1 MNNELKCCGCGRET
15 IDRVKQCGCTTM
27 AGRAEGAKGTE
38 WMERIPARTHGM
50 VLARIDPPNAAQPV
64 FAIRQDQLDYLANSL
79 TAALAALGEAR
90 EALDDANARLAP
102 YLNNVL
108 TSDELKLVDK
118 HCDWPSF
125 KCAFNAVMNSRK
137 ARATLAKLNALE
149 GETDE

>member
-15 IDRVKQCGCTTM
+15 IDRVKQCGCITM

-79 TAALAALGEAR
+79 TAALAALEGAKSGLIEIEAITPHK
-90 EALDDANARLAP
+90 ATRL
-102 YLNNVL
+102 
-108 TSDELKLVDK
+108 
-118 HCDWPSF
+118 C
-125 KCAFNAVMNSRK
+125 

-149 GETDE
+149 GNEDG